1 MDFSFLNDLI
11 TGLGFPIVAV
21 IGMSYFLKAM
31 YADQQKDK
39 EKLYTE
45 LAECRQV
52 NHKAIETIAEYAS
65 RLETIQNDVTDI
77 KEAVIRSE
85 Q

>member
-1 MDFSFLNDLI
+1 MDLTFINDLI
-11 TGLGFPIVAV
+11 TNFGFPIVAV
-21 IGMSYFLKAM
+21 IAMAYFLKSM

-65 RLETIQNDVTDI
+65 RLESIQNDVTAI
-77 KEAVIRSE
+77 KEAVIRGD